1 MKRSGLSKQQPDSS
15 AATPMPAAHRS
26 PTPLMCVITSLLILI
41 AVASKGSA
49 ANIAAIYARA
59 GQVNAELFF
68 RADDRT
74 TYVSTGDIDAMWL
87 RDSSVQAMSRLSQQA
102 LVRGVI
108 FRQER
113 LIAIDPYANAFHRD
127 YQVAERKF
135 ELDSLCYPVR
145 LAEQYVH
152 ATGDTSVYDHRM
164 YGELHIILHTMLIE
178 QQHTHRSHYHQ
189 NERAINDGI
198 GLVWSAYR
206 PSDDPQTFNYNIP
219 ENMFAATT
227 LREMALLFSNVYHDE
242 SSAHKAA
249 IAAERIEQAIE
260 SRAVFATHHGRIYA
274 YEIDG
279 LGRAKFMDDAN
290 VPSLLSIPLLGYAY
304 NARAYAATRAYVLSP
319 GNPYYYRG
327 RFASGV
333 GSLHTPSNYVW
344 PMSLIMEYR
353 TARDHHEQ
361 QRVISELAL
370 SNAGDGLLHES
381 FDVNDPR
388 RYTRPRF
395 GWVNAL
401 FEQTFLT
408 R

>member
-1 MKRSGLSKQQPDSS
+1 
-15 AATPMPAAHRS
+15 
-26 PTPLMCVITSLLILI
+26 
-41 AVASKGSA
+41 
-49 ANIAAIYARA
+49 
-59 GQVNAELFF
+59 
-68 RADDRT
+68 
-74 TYVSTGDIDAMWL
+74 MWL
-87 RDSSVQAMSRLSQQA
+87 RDSSVQAMSRLNQQA

-108 FRQER
+108 TRQER

-127 YQVAERKF
+127 YGVAERKF

-145 LAEQYVH
+145 LSEQYVQ
-152 ATGDTSVYDHRM
+152 ATGDTSIYDRRL
-164 YGELHIILHTMLIE
+164 YGELHIILHTIIIE
-178 QQHTHRSHYHQ
+178 QQHSSRSRYHR
-189 NERAINDGI
+189 NERAIKDGI

-206 PSDDPQTFNYNIP
+206 PSDDPQVFNYNIP

-227 LREMALLFSNVYHDE
+227 LREMAQLFSTQFHDE
-242 SSAHKAA
+242 ASAHKAA

-260 SRAVFATHHGRIYA
+260 TQAVFSTRHGRIYA

-290 VPSLLSIPLLGYAY
+290 VPSLLSVPLLGYAY
-304 NARAYAATRAYVLSP
+304 NAKVYAATRSFVLSP
-319 GNPYYYRG
+319 GNPYYFRG
-327 RFASGV
+327 HYASGI
-333 GSLHTPSNYVW
+333 GSVHTPWNFVW

-353 TARDHHEQ
+353 TAAGRQERG
-361 QRVISELAL
+361 RVVSELAL
-370 SNAGDGLLHES
+370 SNAGDGALHES

-388 RYTRPRF
+388 RYTRPKF